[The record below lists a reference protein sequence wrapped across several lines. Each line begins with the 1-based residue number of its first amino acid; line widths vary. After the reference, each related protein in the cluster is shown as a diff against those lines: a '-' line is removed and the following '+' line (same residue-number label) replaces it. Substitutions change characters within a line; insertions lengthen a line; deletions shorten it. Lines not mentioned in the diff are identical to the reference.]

1 MLRDRIDLDGK
12 QLEAS
17 NGVWAIEYIGE
28 PKASNG
34 DPIEYYLRLTWR
46 DPKNPD
52 NRIVP
57 ERRLRLTVYTSDAL
71 NIGFRE
77 RLIQHLAE
85 WAGFIGDSTATFT
98 YNQGIK
104 ERATPISN

>member
-1 MLRDRIDLDGK
+1 MLRDRINLIGE

-17 NGVWAIEYIGE
+17 NGIWVIEYIGE

-34 DPIEYYLRLTWR
+34 DPVEYYLRLTWR
-46 DPKNPD
+46 DPNNPD
-52 NRIVP
+52 NQIVP

-77 RLIQHLAE
+77 RLIQHLTE
-85 WAGFIGDSTATFT
+85 WVSFISDSAATFT
-98 YNQGIK
+98 YNEGLK
-104 ERATPISN
+104 ERATQKSN